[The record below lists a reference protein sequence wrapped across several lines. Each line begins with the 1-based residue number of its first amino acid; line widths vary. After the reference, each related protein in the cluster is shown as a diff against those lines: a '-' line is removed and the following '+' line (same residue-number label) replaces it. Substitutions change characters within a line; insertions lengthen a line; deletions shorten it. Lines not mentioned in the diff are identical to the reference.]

1 MSTIPSVRGRT
12 FANIVEAVLKLVSE
26 GRLTR
31 DEMARRFA
39 PGDLE
44 IIEGHIDASK
54 WYDIR
59 IHVQLLELLRDV
71 GGPEHL
77 RGTAEWNA
85 QRLFDGGLYQQL
97 AYLGRTSVAKETD
110 PHARFLAFGTD
121 LRLLTSLSGAM
132 FNFGRWEVKVDP
144 AHGDRYLIEISEAR
158 PLRDVHLEGVEGFIN
173 WMASRVGE
181 ADLFRWERP
190 GPDTAV
196 FRMTRPI

>member
-1 MSTIPSVRGRT
+1 VSTVPSVRGRT
-12 FANIVEAVLKLVSE
+12 FANIVEAVLKLVSK

-31 DEMARRFA
+31 EEMGRRLA

-44 IIEGHIDASK
+44 IMEGRIDGSA
-54 WYDIR
+54 WYDVQ
-59 IHVQLLELLRDV
+59 IHVRLLELLRDV

-77 RGTAEWNA
+77 RRTAEWNA

-97 AYLGRTSVAKETD
+97 AYLGRASVAKETD
-110 PHARFLAFGTD
+110 PQARFLAFGTD

-144 AHGDRYLIEISEAR
+144 AHDGRYLIEISEAR
-158 PLRDVHLEGVEGFIN
+158 PLRDVHLEGIEGFIN

-181 ADLFRWERP
+181 ADLFRWERS
-190 GPDTAV
+190 GPDTAL
-196 FRMTRPI
+196 FRMTRPV